1 MSLNTQ
7 VWIAILVCL
16 LLGGIACFVLI
27 WLTYK
32 FMRLN
37 RGTATL
43 VGVILFVALFMIGGN
58 FAVMA
63 QPESG
68 AAFIMMLGASITLLF
83 GLVTGPIVFIA
94 TTRNVET

>member
-1 MSLNTQ
+1 MSPNTQ
-7 VWIAILVCL
+7 IWIAILVCL
-16 LLGGIACFVLI
+16 LLGGISCFGLI
-27 WLTYK
+27 SLTYK

-43 VGVILFVALFMIGGN
+43 VGVLLFAVLFMIGGH

-68 AAFIMMLGASITLLF
+68 EAFMMMLGATITLLF
-83 GLVTGPIVFIA
+83 GLVVWPIA
-94 TTRNVET
+94 LSPLLET